1 MTDFVQVS
9 TAMESREGAEALA
22 RSVVEGRLAAGA
34 QIVGPAISAFWH
46 LGEFGT
52 GEEWRLTFTTRA
64 DRYADLEA
72 HLREQHPWQNPEI
85 IAVPIVAGA
94 AACLEWISNSTE
106 PESTA

>member
-1 MTDFVQVS
+1 MLSAEFV
-9 TAMESREGAEALA
+9 AAEVTPEVHYCHRQYLDKIPD
-22 RSVVEGRLAAGA
+22 GYCG
-34 QIVGPAISAFWH
+34 
-46 LGEFGT
+46 LGGT